1 MLRGSRMVQR
11 TAMEVKA
18 MAEMGVSRRHALK
31 GAGVAG
37 VAGAAGLAA
46 LVPTAQA
53 ASGSDNA
60 IVGAWR
66 GMVTIPAVGKPFGIL
81 VSFALGGTLV
91 TSGSID
97 LTNTQASQTL
107 STPGYGAWKG
117 TGSHKYAIH
126 FEFFTFD
133 LQTNP
138 SGRGVIRARLTVDG
152 NKVTGTLSAAF
163 FDLQDKVVVKDV
175 AGTLEATRIQ
185 AG

>member
-1 MLRGSRMVQR
+1 
-11 TAMEVKA
+11 
-18 MAEMGVSRRHALK
+18 MAEMGVSRRHVLK

-37 VAGAAGLAA
+37 AAGAAGLAA

-53 ASGSDNA
+53 AGGSDNA

-66 GMVTIPAVGKPFGIL
+66 GMANIPTLGKPFGVL
-81 VSFALGGTLV
+81 ACFALGGTAE

-97 LTNTQASQTL
+97 LQNTPAAQTL
-107 STPGYGAWKG
+107 STPAYGAWKR
-117 TGSHKYAIH
+117 TGSNKYAVR

-138 SGRGVIRARLTVDG
+138 SGRAVLRQRITVDG
-152 NKVTGTLSAAF
+152 NKLTGTLSLAI
-163 FDLQDKVVVKDV
+163 FDLQDKVILKDV
-175 AGTLEATRIQ
+175 AGAFEARRIE